1 MHCLKQCLTAGLL
14 TLCLISCSNS
24 NEGKIED
31 VGSSE
36 EVETP
41 SSRETETEPATQE
54 ELVEDLEDGDV
65 IRVGVIIDEE
75 NIMSSYD
82 RQPGVAFVGMIEEYN
97 REGGLLGKRIE
108 VLREN
113 SESRL
118 SVVNNAAEKLIKSGI
133 QLLVVTCEL
142 DFAAPAVKQAKE
154 AEVLMISPCA
164 SEEDW
169 GLGEVDSLAFSMV
182 TRPQVYGAQ
191 LADHLW
197 EEGNRTTAIFWDDT
211 VPETIQECIA
221 FRDRWANLGGR
232 STIESAV
239 NMVTAPSVIGP
250 ADRLGSLNV
259 DFIALCA
266 NNRVGVHT
274 IELIRGAGWLTAIVA
289 GPSLDSASFFTSD
302 IPNLGDFRM
311 ASFAGIRGDDP
322 YVGVNRAAENFQS
335 IDGIPPASGRFIL
348 GADLAE
354 LWFQAVNFAG
364 TADSRIV
371 AETIKSFGSF
381 SVPSGLIEFEG
392 TQAVTK
398 RTLRL
403 LRNVGG
409 YMVFE
414 SLVQELDQ

>member
-1 MHCLKQCLTAGLL
+1 MHYLQRCLTASLL
-14 TLCLISCSNS
+14 ALCLISCSNT
-24 NEGKIED
+24 NDGKVED
-31 VGSSE
+31 AETSVE
-36 EVETP
+36 AETP
-41 SSRETETEPATQE
+41 SSSEIKTESSTQE
-54 ELVEDLEDGDV
+54 VIVEAIEDEDV
-65 IRVGVIIDEE
+65 IRVGLIIDEE

-97 REGGLLGKRIE
+97 RQGGLLGKRIE

-113 SESRL
+113 GESRL
-118 SVVNNAAEKLIKSGI
+118 SVINGAAEKLIKSGV

-142 DFAAPAVKQAKE
+142 DFAAPVVRQAKE
-154 AEVLMISPCA
+154 AEVLLISPCA

-169 GLGEVDSLAFSMV
+169 GLGEVDTLAFSMV
-182 TRPQVYGAQ
+182 TRPKAYGAQ

-197 EEGNRTTAIFWDDT
+197 GEGDRTAAIFWDDT

-221 FRDRWANLGGR
+221 FRDRWRNLGGT
-232 STIESAV
+232 STVESAV

-250 ADRLGSLNV
+250 ADRLGSLDV
-259 DFIALCA
+259 DAIAVCA
-266 NNRVGVHT
+266 TNRVGVLT
-274 IELIRGAGWLTAIVA
+274 LQLIRGAGWLTPIVA

-311 ASFAGIRGDDP
+311 VSFAGTRGDDP
-322 YVGVNRAAENFQS
+322 YVGANQAAVYFQN

-364 TADSRIV
+364 TTDSRVV
-371 AETIKSFGSF
+371 AETIKSFDSF
-381 SVPSGLIEFEG
+381 NVPSGLIKFEG

-398 RTLRL
+398 RTLRI

-414 SLVQELDQ
+414 SLIQEPNQ